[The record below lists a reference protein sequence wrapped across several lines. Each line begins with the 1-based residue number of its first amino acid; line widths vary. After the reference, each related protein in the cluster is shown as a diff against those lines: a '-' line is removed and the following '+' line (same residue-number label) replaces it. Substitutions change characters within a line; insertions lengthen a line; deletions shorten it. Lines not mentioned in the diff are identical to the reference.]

1 METPSSISKPTPS
14 PSAKGLKSKKPPVTQ
29 KINVK
34 GAPHGTD
41 LGYMSGGS
49 QGQPSPLR
57 GHGECPAGWQGEEDI
72 STILGHQTLSDPKD
86 PTSPMAVNFVASNAQ
101 QFLSPPPPHMASQMD
116 HVTSHVTVNP
126 NGRASRPRGGG
137 LILPAGLTQCTPPP
151 SHPHHPL
158 PHTPPKTLHHRPVT
172 HLALPP
178 PPPLYHQPP
187 AYSPSRHNNFLP
199 SYPSFQ
205 SGYSSLPPE
214 SRPPLPPHPSSV
226 HFTRP
231 PPSNRREN
239 DATPQTNGAGP
250 PNGSHGDYYHLA
262 RKFGETS
269 CSSGY
274 SSCCSP
280 RNAGHPLRKSPSD
293 DGSTISAAQQ
303 NNLLANSY
311 STFSSNSSRV
321 STPSNGG
328 RGEGTHNHHHLQQPP
343 AVHNQFLPPKTS
355 PRGDSAQNFPL
366 KQAVHMVEAGFGLT
380 RLPADLGY
388 ARRQLD
394 EMSEASERSSWFQ
407 SSHSSR
413 YSGSE
418 YSDDILSSDLGR
430 HSFSKAAPLP
440 LPNSM
445 QDQFDAGA
453 PLKVGGALAGMDYSP
468 PHGSGAENDGS
479 DHAHFQGP
487 TSPMQMDYKTMPL
500 FHLPPE
506 TGCIPSVAL
515 FPYFS
520 NSQCAADAYDGLF
533 LDGHNMM
540 IGDMASIANTLPDET
555 HYLEKLLDSQT
566 N

>member
-1 METPSSISKPTPS
+1 METPSAISKPTPS
-14 PSAKGLKSKKPPVTQ
+14 PSAKGFKPKKPPVTQ

-57 GHGECPAGWQGEEDI
+57 GHGECPAGWQGDEDI
-72 STILGHQTLSDPKD
+72 STILGHQTLSDP
-86 PTSPMAVNFVASNAQ
+86 TSPMAVNTQ
-101 QFLSPPPPHMASQMD
+101 QFLSPPHMASQMD

-137 LILPAGLTQCTPPP
+137 LILSAGLTQCIPPP
-151 SHPHHPL
+151 SHPL
-158 PHTPPKTLHHRPVT
+158 PHLPHKTLHHRPVT
-172 HLALPP
+172 HLSLPP
-178 PPPLYHQPP
+178 PPPLYHQLP
-187 AYSPSRHNNFLP
+187 AYSPSRHSHFLP
-199 SYPSFQ
+199 SYPSCQ

-214 SRPPLPPHPSSV
+214 SRPPLPLHPSSV
-226 HFTRP
+226 HFTQP

-239 DATPQTNGAGP
+239 DATLQTNGVGP
-250 PNGSHGDYYHLA
+250 PNGSHGDYYDLA

-274 SSCCSP
+274 SSSCSP
-280 RNAGHPLRKSPSD
+280 RNTGHQLRKSPSD
-293 DGSTISAAQQ
+293 DGSAIGAAHQ

-311 STFSSNSSRV
+311 STSSSNSSRV

-328 RGEGTHNHHHLQQPP
+328 RGEGTHHHHVQQSP
-343 AVHNQFLPPKTS
+343 AVHNQFLPPKS
-355 PRGDSAQNFPL
+355 SSRGDPAQNFPL
-366 KQAVHMVEAGFGLT
+366 KQDVRMAEAGFGLI
-380 RLPADLGY
+380 RPPPDLGY
-388 ARRQLD
+388 ARRQAD
-394 EMSEASERSSWFQ
+394 EMSEASERSNWLQ

-418 YSDDILSSDLGR
+418 YSDDILTSDLGR
-430 HSFSKAAPLP
+430 HSFSKATPLP
-440 LPNSM
+440 LPESM
-445 QDQFDAGA
+445 QDQFDAGT
-453 PLKVGGALAGMDYSP
+453 PLKVGGVLAGMDYSP

-479 DHAHFQGP
+479 DHAHLQGP
-487 TSPMQMDYKTMPL
+487 ISPMQMVFKTMPL
-500 FHLPPE
+500 YHLPPE
-506 TGCIPSVAL
+506 TGCIPGNTL

-520 NSQCAADAYDGLF
+520 NSQCTADTYDGLF